1 VSDRVSDGSL
11 VQRAQRGEVAA
22 LDALAGR
29 YRPMVMKIALR
40 LTRNRAD
47 AEDATQEAMFRMF
60 RALLDFRGESAF
72 SSWLYRI
79 ALNSAKTAL
88 IERARRLRV
97 FASAHEDDERH
108 RLEPVDGSTPEALT
122 LAAEI
127 GAMTFAAVQAL
138 PLDQR
143 NALALCQVDG
153 LSYLEAARIMEC
165 PIGTVRSRVSRARQA
180 IDQRLGAI
188 SAPVDCP

>member
-1 VSDRVSDGSL
+1 MAVSHCP
-11 VQRAQRGEVAA
+11 Q
-22 LDALAGR
+22 
-29 YRPMVMKIALR
+29 
-40 LTRNRAD
+40 
-47 AEDATQEAMFRMF
+47 FR
-60 RALLDFRGESAF
+60 E
-72 SSWLYRI
+72 
-79 ALNSAKTAL
+79 N
-88 IERARRLRV
+88 
-97 FASAHEDDERH
+97 RH